1 MAKISKTKHENPRPK
16 QAEIR
21 KTAQTTAM
29 EFAVVFIV
37 YVNYMWCNSSKYIM
51 WSCSAVIIKNPRRL
65 CTLDFTVFRTPPY
78 TGQLSLFSF
87 YNRSLM
93 PADGAVHA
101 ALVVEVASGFNVLL
115 HVHEAYTLLLCEL
128 FLEAAIGVILSDDD
142 RYI

>member
-1 MAKISKTKHENPRPK
+1 MARISKTKHENPRLFW
-16 QAEIR
+16 AGIR

-93 PADGAVHA
+93 SADGAVHA
-101 ALVVEVASGFNVLL
+101 ALVVKMASGFNVLL
-115 HVHEAYTLLLCEL
+115 HVYKAHPLLLREL
-128 FLEAAIGVILSDDD
+128 FLKAAVGVILCNND